1 VVFFFF
7 NFSLFAFRFYYFE
20 MEESSG
26 SFSAVFNAKKSTICF
41 HEAEIEITNGKCLIR
56 GQVAFLR
63 ERCPTGISLRTFS
76 EQE

>member
-1 VVFFFF
+1 
-7 NFSLFAFRFYYFE
+7 

-26 SFSAVFNAKKSTICF
+26 TFSAVFNAKKNTIFF

-56 GQVAFLR
+56 GTTTFLR

>member
-1 VVFFFF
+1 
-7 NFSLFAFRFYYFE
+7 

-26 SFSAVFNAKKSTICF
+26 SFSAVFNVKKSTICF
-41 HEAEIEITNGKCLIR
+41 HEAEIEITNGKC
-56 GQVAFLR
+56 GQAAFLR

>member
-1 VVFFFF
+1 
-7 NFSLFAFRFYYFE
+7 

-26 SFSAVFNAKKSTICF
+26 SFSAVFNAKKNTIFF

-56 GQVAFLR
+56 GTTTLLR